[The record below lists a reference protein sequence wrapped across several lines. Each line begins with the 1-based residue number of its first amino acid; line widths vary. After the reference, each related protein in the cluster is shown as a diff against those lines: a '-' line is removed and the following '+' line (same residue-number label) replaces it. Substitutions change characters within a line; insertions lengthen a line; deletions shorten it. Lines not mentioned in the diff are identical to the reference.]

1 MTGLNESVVE
11 EAALTTLGE
20 RFKGPWSISQRR
32 VERTDLSPS
41 RKNENPSTGAVSQ
54 TFLPETPRQR
64 LSLVF

>member
-1 MTGLNESVVE
+1 MTDLNEWVVK
-11 EAALTTLGE
+11 EAARATFGE

-32 VERTDLSPS
+32 VERTDLSPP